1 MKHSGVFFL
10 RTFRLEDMRIDHRLA
25 GTVNSL
31 LMDTSIRDNSV
42 KWTPRVGPCLFLLLN
57 LSLTLHRTDV
67 SLRRTL
73 SAGPEGVHLRE
84 C

>member
-1 MKHSGVFFL
+1 MKRSGVFFL

-25 GTVNSL
+25 GTVDSL
-31 LMDTSIRDNSV
+31 LMDTSV
-42 KWTPRVGPCLFLLLN
+42 KWTSRVGPCLFLLLN
-57 LSLTLHRTDV
+57 LSLTLHRTEL